1 MSYDQS
7 RIAITCCKDCTKRYP
22 ACSAHCETYQNAK
35 AQMQIDKENYR
46 KQLPPRI
53 TQYKLNMG
61 GYRDPS
67 KKEGQKLQLMNPYI
81 YAYGT
86 VTVIE

>member
-67 KKEGQKLQLMNPYI
+67 KKRGKNYN
-81 YAYGT
+81 
-86 VTVIE
+86 